1 MATLIWIDDH
11 LAGVNLRKPMLEN
24 HGYSVLTAK
33 TAREGLAL
41 ITAEQVAAVI
51 LDGQLPDMDS
61 EAVVQQI
68 RTIDATLPVV
78 VLSRPCGDIP
88 LRLAGHANAVFSKV
102 QDPFSSVVSKIRELV
117 KDRQHP
123 A

>member
-1 MATLIWIDDH
+1 MTTVIWIDDH
-11 LAGVNLRKPMLEN
+11 LAGVSLRKPMLEN
-24 HGYSVLTAK
+24 YGYLVLTAK

-41 ITAEQVAAVI
+41 ITAQSVAAVI

-61 EAVVQQI
+61 KAVVQQI

-88 LRLAGHANAVFSKV
+88 LALASHANAVFSKA
-102 QDPFSSVVSKIRELV
+102 QDPFSSVVSKLRELV
-117 KDRQHP
+117 GERQHP
-123 A
+123 S